1 MANPEIHI
9 QMIVDAD
16 LRSSVQVIGGN
27 SEQSARLDELTQEQQ
42 IELEKKVDQNLTEPG
57 VSIEYEK

>member
-9 QMIVDAD
+9 QMIVDEE
-16 LRSSVQVIGGN
+16 LRSKVQVIGG
-27 SEQSARLDELTQEQQ
+27 SIEQSARLDELTQEQQ